1 LVYAHLDVLLTCP
14 ALEHFFLATMSG
26 ITTSTSASVTST
38 EMSSIANAAG
48 PQATDKN
55 ANNRVEPG
63 AVVGIAIGCLVAGLI
78 IGIYCAWLL
87 RRFTKSRSRRGRTI
101 RIVHTPKN
109 PDNDSPGSIESSDN
123 KIKVENFILQA
134 TPDREVVGMLRQ
146 LEVIIEQHIENYYH
160 VEPMDISASVL
171 AEQLT
176 NMGVSQD
183 SLGFEAEAVAEWCL
197 QPASRRL
204 ALQHVLS
211 HVLFSSIDC
220 NSRKRISLLPGPAIN
235 FLRSI
240 RPVDKS
246 REDFNGKILNSVLLR
261 SCLPDH

>member
-1 LVYAHLDVLLTCP
+1 MV
-14 ALEHFFLATMSG
+14 S
-26 ITTSTSASVTST
+26 TTNS
-38 EMSSIANAAG
+38 AG

-55 ANNRVEPG
+55 ANNRVKPG
-63 AVVGIAIGCLVAGLI
+63 AVAGIAIGCLVAGLI
-78 IGIYCAWLL
+78 IGICCAWLL
-87 RRFTKSRSRRGRTI
+87 QRFTKSRSRRRRTI

-109 PDNDSPGSIESSDN
+109 PDNDSPESMESSDN

-160 VEPMDISASVL
+160 VEPMDINTSVL

-176 NMGVSQD
+176 NLGISQD
-183 SLGFEAEAVAEWCL
+183 SSGFEAEAVLEWCL

-220 NSRKRISLLPGPAIN
+220 NSRNRISLLPGPAIG

-246 REDFNGKILNSVLLR
+246 REDFDGKILDGMFLH
-261 SCLPDH
+261 SCLPDG